1 MSGFCFFFFFL
12 PCLGEMGAD
21 RKECNVKEITLNPS
35 RENTVKWHKMAQV
48 YANVGITAEYRIG
61 SSLFKMDRL

>member
-1 MSGFCFFFFFL
+1 
-12 PCLGEMGAD
+12 MGAD
-21 RKECNVKEITLNPS
+21 RKECNVKEMTLNPS